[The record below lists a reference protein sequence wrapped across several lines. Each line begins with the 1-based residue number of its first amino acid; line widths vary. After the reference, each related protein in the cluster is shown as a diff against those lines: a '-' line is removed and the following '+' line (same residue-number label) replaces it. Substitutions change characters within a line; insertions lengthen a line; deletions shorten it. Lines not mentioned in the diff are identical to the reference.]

1 MRYNVSEVF
10 PVSTREKQS
19 HTPPR
24 DRMPIVPDSAH
35 GYEFLR
41 YVSKK
46 RMLTFWYQLAEIMG
60 LDVQS
65 VLEVGIGPRVV
76 TGVLRELGKEVKTAD
91 IDASLR
97 PDYVVSVQSL
107 SSVIQAESF
116 DLILCARVLH
126 HIPLDQVDTALE
138 EMSKVSRRYVVLTV
152 PMDELRVCLGVSATA
167 RPWHWASFRVPLAL
181 KRLLLRLVRRSDS
194 AYAQSWKLNC
204 CAESTLQSF
213 EERLSSFFT
222 IEKSY
227 AIPEVK
233 NHRLFVL
240 SKRL

>member
-1 MRYNVSEVF
+1 
-10 PVSTREKQS
+10 
-19 HTPPR
+19 
-24 DRMPIVPDSAH
+24 MPIVPDSAH

-76 TGVLRELGKEVKTAD
+76 PGVLRELGKEVKTAD
-91 IDASLR
+91 IDASLK
-97 PDYVVSVQSL
+97 PDYVVSVQAL
-107 SSVIQAESF
+107 SSLIPADSF
-116 DLILCARVLH
+116 DLVLCARVLH
-126 HIPLDQVDTALE
+126 HIPLDQVDAALE
-138 EMSKVSRRYVVLTV
+138 EMSRVSKRYVVLTL
-152 PMDELRVCLGVSATA
+152 PSDDLRIYFGVSATA
-167 RPWHWASFRVPLAL
+167 RPWHWASFRVPLAV

-204 CAESTLQSF
+204 CAESTLRGF
-213 EERLSSFFT
+213 EERLSKLFT

-227 AIPEVK
+227 SIPEVR

-240 SKRL
+240 RKL